1 MLSQQRAAVVEID
14 MNTCNSVHVLVMA
27 IGLLGCLGLSGCGD
41 SGGGGGGSVTVA
53 STRADGKKMSADDRA
68 AADFVRSKLEEHWTK
83 NADGW
88 TTQYQAMN
96 VFGQV
101 VEGVVPD
108 ILFRQY
114 REFKYTVDPEELTES
129 MKLNGTDYRA
139 SVPFEGTPERLY
151 RPQATFDGPQGWSNW
166 RDGFPTFALAVERR
180 NGTWIVSSDS
190 LFDGI
195 KPTEAVPAGN

>member
-1 MLSQQRAAVVEID
+1 
-14 MNTCNSVHVLVMA
+14 MNTCHS
-27 IGLLGCLGLSGCGD
+27 IRCLGLTLCLLGIGSVTGCGD
-41 SGGGGGGSVTVA
+41 GDGGDGGDGGVTVA
-53 STRADGKKMSADDRA
+53 TKRADGSKLSADDRA
-68 AADFVRSKLEEHWTK
+68 AADFVRSKIEEHWTK
-83 NADGW
+83 NDDGW

-114 REFKYTVDPEELTES
+114 RQFNYTVAPEELTES

-139 SVPFEGTPERLY
+139 SVPFETTPERLY
-151 RPQATFDGPQGWSNW
+151 RPEEMFDGPQGWSNW

-180 NGTWIVSSDS
+180 NGKWIVSADS
-190 LFDGI
+190 LFDGV
-195 KPTEAVPAGN
+195 KPTEPVPVGK